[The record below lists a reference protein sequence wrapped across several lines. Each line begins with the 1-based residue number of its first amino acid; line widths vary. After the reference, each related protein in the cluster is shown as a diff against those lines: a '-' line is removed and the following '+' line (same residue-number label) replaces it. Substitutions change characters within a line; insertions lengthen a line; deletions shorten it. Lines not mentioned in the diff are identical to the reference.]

1 MNVFFKLKTV
11 LVRFLRL
18 LAPHHHYSE
27 SLQGTVAEQ
36 FHKLYYDLG
45 EQGKTWMD
53 TRWLGVPVGKI
64 PFDLWIYQEIL
75 FETKPDLIIECGTS
89 SGGSAYYLAGLMDL
103 LGKGR
108 IVTIDVV
115 VCANLPA
122 HPRIQ
127 YLTGSS
133 ISPEIVEMVKKNIQP
148 GNSVMVILDSDHSA
162 PHVLRELQIYSPL
175 VTKGDYLIVEDS
187 NLNGHPVW
195 PAHGPGPM
203 EAVQEFLATNNEFKI
218 DKSREK
224 FLVSFNP
231 NGYLRR
237 F

>member
-1 MNVFFKLKTV
+1 M
-11 LVRFLRL
+11 
-18 LAPHHHYSE
+18 
-27 SLQGTVAEQ
+27 
-36 FHKLYYDLG
+36 
-45 EQGKTWMD
+45 
-53 TRWLGVPVGKI
+53 
-64 PFDLWIYQEIL
+64 
-75 FETKPDLIIECGTS
+75 IIECGTS